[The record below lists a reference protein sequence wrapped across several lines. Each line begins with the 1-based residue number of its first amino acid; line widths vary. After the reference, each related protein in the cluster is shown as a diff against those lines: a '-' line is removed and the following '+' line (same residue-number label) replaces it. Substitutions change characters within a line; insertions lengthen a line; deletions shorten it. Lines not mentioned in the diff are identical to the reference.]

1 MSEVEKSLETIKD
14 PELLG
19 SDESILND
27 SQSQV
32 SEVDADAETARLAEE
47 LGINHKKLMWKID
60 ICVVPPFC
68 LLYFFSFLD
77 RVNISNANVYGLSEE
92 LKLTGNQYNTALTLF
107 FVPYIFFEVLGNYCI
122 KFVKPHIWLSGSV
135 FLFGAITVGMGFA
148 KNFGALAAT
157 RFLLGMV
164 ESVLFCGIFYLLSTY
179 YSKPEAQRRF
189 SAFFS
194 CTALSGAAS
203 GAIAYRVNE
212 IDGLHG
218 ISSWRWIFILEG
230 CATVIGSFVLYFI
243 IADFPEESRF
253 LNEKERK
260 FIKQKLEWYSGTSSA
275 YEIKNTWRDV
285 IKCLKDW
292 LIWLP
297 SLSYFGLIIPSYGYA
312 YFAATIINQMGYTA
326 VSAQQHSVYP
336 WVCAFGV
343 INIVAFASDY
353 CKKRLPFLI
362 GAMIIA
368 IVGLAMILGATDKP
382 HVRYGGCF
390 LAASGLYTAMPLIV
404 CWAALN
410 NGSHLRKSV
419 GTAWQIG
426 FGNIGG
432 IIATFIFLAKDAPVY
447 KPGLSTCLAAVCFAM
462 VTAIAYFFYCMHMNK
477 IKQTDAYKQKF
488 NGLPEREQIN
498 LGGRNPRFVYLY

>member
-1 MSEVEKSLETIKD
+1 MTVLKD
-14 PELLG
+14 PELV
-19 SDESILND
+19 N
-27 SQSQV
+27 
-32 SEVDADAETARLAEE
+32 SEVSTLDELQLEVSASSADTKTANLASE
-47 LGINHKKLMWKID
+47 LGINHKKLI
-60 ICVVPPFC
+60 
-68 LLYFFSFLD
+68 
-77 RVNISNANVYGLSEE
+77 VNISNANVYGMASE

-107 FVPYIFFEVLGNYCI
+107 FVPYIFFEVFGNYCI

-135 FLFGAITVGMGFA
+135 FLFGAITVGMGFV

-157 RFLLGMV
+157 RFLLGIV
-164 ESVLFCGIFYLLSTY
+164 ESVLFCGIFYVLSTFY
-179 YSKPEAQRRF
+179 TMRESQRRF

-194 CTALSGAAS
+194 CTALAGAAS
-203 GAIAYRVNE
+203 GAIAYRVDSL
-212 IDGLHG
+212 DGLHG
-218 ISSWRWIFILEG
+218 YSSWRWIFILEG
-230 CATVIGSFVLYFI
+230 CATIIGSFVLFYI
-243 IADFPEESRF
+243 LTDFPEQARF
-253 LNEKERK
+253 LSTKEKH
-260 FIKQKLEWYSGTSSA
+260 FLKQKLEWYAGASVA
-275 YEIKNTWRDV
+275 YEITNTWRDV
-285 IKCLKDW
+285 VKCLKDW

-353 CKKRLPFLI
+353 FKKRLPFLI
-362 GAMIIA
+362 GAMVIA

-382 HVRYGGCF
+382 QVRYGGCF

-432 IIATFIFLAKDAPVY
+432 IIATFIFLSKDAPVY

-462 VTAIAYFFYCMHMNK
+462 LTGVAYFFYCLHMNK

-488 NGLPEREQIN
+488 NELPEREQVN
-498 LGGRNPRFVYLY
+498 LGDRNPNFVYLY